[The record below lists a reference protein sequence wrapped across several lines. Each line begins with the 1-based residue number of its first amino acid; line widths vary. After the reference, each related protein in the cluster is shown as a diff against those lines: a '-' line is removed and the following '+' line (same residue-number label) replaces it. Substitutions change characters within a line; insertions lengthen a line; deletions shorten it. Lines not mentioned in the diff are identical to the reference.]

1 MLFNL
6 PNRYFYAFC
15 LMVNFFL
22 LMNEYELV
30 KEHETLLKAVLP
42 VILSSILLLD
52 GFKFQVMAVRM
63 ECLFVM
69 IIYISC
75 FQPDLLGQKT
85 RVWFDRMSTDVGRY
99 LISNLKAVIRDC
111 AELASCCFELG
122 WAMVV
127 LISCFIWNGL
137 WDFKF
142 VVGLGVGG
150 ILREVLR

>member
-1 MLFNL
+1 
-6 PNRYFYAFC
+6 
-15 LMVNFFL
+15 MVNIFL
-22 LMNEYELV
+22 LMNEYEVL
-30 KEHETLLKAVLP
+30 KEHETVLKAVLP

-52 GFKFQVMAVRM
+52 WFKFQVMAVRI

-69 IIYISC
+69 IIYISL
-75 FQPDLLGQKT
+75 FQPDLLGRKT
-85 RVWFDRMSTDVGRY
+85 QVWFDRMSTAVGRY

-111 AELASCCFELG
+111 AELASCCFEWG

-127 LISCFIWNGL
+127 LISGFIWNGI

-150 ILREVLR
+150 ILQKVLR